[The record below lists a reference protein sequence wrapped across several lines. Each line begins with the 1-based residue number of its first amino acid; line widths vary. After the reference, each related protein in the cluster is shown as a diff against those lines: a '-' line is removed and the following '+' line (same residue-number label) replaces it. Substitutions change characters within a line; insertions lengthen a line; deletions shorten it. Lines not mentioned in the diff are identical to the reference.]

1 MPPSSI
7 TPWWPGPAMGVSVP
21 DVSSAE
27 ARRAYE
33 AEFGAL
39 FASIPFTPP
48 RVLAQ
53 RFVRL
58 DTRLDAGMAEVKSA
72 VLVPSLLTTDE
83 DAALGRWIHR
93 QHAEL
98 ARIGCEIIGAALDDA
113 QVDAAMGLR
122 LVAVSLLHLGE
133 AVKWE
138 LIEGRAGP
146 RDYAALHE
154 LARLALQRGWLH
166 SPCDVVVDRI
176 ERAAMID
183 ALYFRALLLDRFAS
197 GSLSRQQVEVLDAF
211 LWEWTPWLMALEE
224 PRGAVLRADLDSDH
238 GLRYGPGRPGEACL
252 YLSLSALEGQRQAVV
267 EAFHAGRVVPSRGR
281 AAQIRLEAH
290 VAVLSQLRRTLRGD
304 AMRAPRG
311 PVETATVEAWV
322 GLKDVTGLL
331 VLESHSRSLA
341 DARFEGGDPGDAYE
355 RVYERPQRRLEVLD
369 ASESGWRLEARGVF
383 AAGLVVGELVGL
395 RFHPGTP
402 IVLACVVR
410 CVRRADGEGLEVG
423 VERLSHPRLAVRPCE
438 LRGDARDEGTY
449 LFVPGDD
456 ATGRHDAFV
465 VPYRL
470 LESKERFRTAR
481 GGREFALAFN
491 RVRRR
496 GRGWALAGYEMVDAS
511 AWEIIVA

>member
-1 MPPSSI
+1 MAAS
-7 TPWWPGPAMGVSVP
+7 AR

-33 AEFGAL
+33 AEFEAL

-72 VLVPSLLTTDE
+72 MLVPSLLTTDE

-98 ARIGCEIIGAALDDA
+98 ARIGCEIVVAALDDA
-113 QVDAAMGLR
+113 QVDDAMGLR

-138 LIEGRAGP
+138 LIEGRAGR

-154 LARLALQRGWLH
+154 LARIALARGWLH
-166 SPCDVVVDRI
+166 SPCGVVVDRI

-183 ALYFRALLLDRFAS
+183 ALYFRALLLDRFTS

-224 PRGAVLRADLDSDH
+224 PRGAVMRADLDSDH
-238 GLRYGPGRPGEACL
+238 GLRYGPGRPGEPCL
-252 YLSLSALEGQRQAVV
+252 YVSLPALEAQRQAVV
-267 EAFHAGRVVPSRGR
+267 EAFHAGRVVPARGR
-281 AAQIRLEAH
+281 AAEIRLEAH
-290 VAVLSQLRRTLRGD
+290 VAVLSHLRRTLLGD
-304 AMRAPRG
+304 EVRAPRE
-311 PVETATVEAWV
+311 PAEVATVEAWV
-322 GLKDVTGLL
+322 GLKDITGLL
-331 VLESHSRSLA
+331 ELESHPQGLA
-341 DARFEGGDPGDAYE
+341 DATFEAAGSTDAYE
-355 RVYERPQRRLEVLD
+355 QVYERPQRRLEVLD
-369 ASESGWRLEARGVF
+369 ASESGWRLEARGAF

-395 RFHPGTP
+395 RFHPRTP
-402 IVLACVVR
+402 VVLACVVR
-410 CVRRADGEGLEVG
+410 CVRRAEGEGLEVG
-423 VERLSHPRLAVRPCE
+423 VERLSHPRLAARPCN
-438 LRGDARDEGTY
+438 LRSDARDQGTY
-449 LFVPGDD
+449 LFVPGEDES
-456 ATGRHDAFV
+456 GRHDAFV

-470 LESKERFRTAR
+470 LESNERFRTVR
-481 GGREFALAFN
+481 GGRDFALAFN

-511 AWEIIVA
+511 PWEIVIA

>member
-1 MPPSSI
+1 MAAS
-7 TPWWPGPAMGVSVP
+7 AR

-33 AEFGAL
+33 AEFEAL

-72 VLVPSLLTTDE
+72 MLVPSLLTTEE

-98 ARIGCEIIGAALDDA
+98 ARIGCEIIVAALDDA
-113 QVDAAMGLR
+113 QVDDAMGLR

-138 LIEGRAGP
+138 LIEGRAGR

-154 LARLALQRGWLH
+154 LARLALARGWLH
-166 SPCDVVVDRI
+166 HPCEVVVDRI

-183 ALYFRALLLDRFAS
+183 ALYFRALLLDRFTS

-224 PRGAVLRADLDSDH
+224 PRGAVMRADLDSDH
-238 GLRYGPGRPGEACL
+238 GLRYGPGRAGESCL
-252 YLSLSALEGQRQAVV
+252 YLSLSALEAQRQAVV

-281 AAQIRLEAH
+281 AAEIRLEAH
-290 VAVLSQLRRTLRGD
+290 VAVLSQLRRTLLGGD
-304 AMRAPRG
+304 VRAPRE
-311 PVETATVEAWV
+311 PAQTATVEAWV
-322 GLKDVTGLL
+322 GLKDITGLL
-331 VLESHSRSLA
+331 DLESHTGGALA
-341 DARFEGGDPGDAYE
+341 GIAFDAGTPADAYE

-369 ASESGWRLEARGVF
+369 ASESGWLLEARG
-383 AAGLVVGELVGL
+383 AYATGLVVGELVGL

-402 IVLACVVR
+402 VVLTCVVR
-410 CVRRADGEGLEVG
+410 CVRRAEGEGLEVG
-423 VERLSHPRLAVRPCE
+423 VERLSHPRLAMRPCT
-438 LRGDARDEGTY
+438 LRGDAGEAGTY

-456 ATGRHDAFV
+456 ESGRHDAFV

-470 LESKERFRTAR
+470 LEANERFRIAR
-481 GGREFALAFN
+481 DGRDFALAFN

-511 AWEIIVA
+511 NWEIVVA